1 MVVTNFTPFPIL
13 TTERLI
19 LRQLE
24 NADDEDIFS
33 HRSDD
38 RVNKYLEDYR
48 HSSIAQ
54 TQAFIERIQ
63 QGVLQNKNIFWVI
76 TLHHTNK
83 FIGTI
88 CIWNILTKENKAE
101 IGYTLDPKF
110 HNMGYMSEALATV
123 IEYGFQTMKLK
134 IIEAFTHEDNKASI
148 RILTKN
154 NFMPDFSLDFT
165 NKKNRVGFTLKNEP
179 TFGAPS

>member
-24 NADDEDIFS
+24 NTDDEDIFS

-48 HSSIAQ
+48 HSSLGQ

-76 TLHHTNK
+76 TLKNSTK

-88 CIWNILTKENKAE
+88 CIWNILPEEHKAE

-110 HNMGYMSEALATV
+110 HNLGYMSEALATV
-123 IEYGFQTMKLK
+123 IEYGFQIMKLK
-134 IIEAFTHEDNKASI
+134 TIEAFTHRDNICSI

-154 NFMPDFSLDFT
+154 KFVVDPSMDLL
-165 NKKNRVGFTLKNEP
+165 NKNNRVGFSLTNEL
-179 TFGAPS
+179 SL